1 MKKVLIA
8 DILPENCVQILQDGG
23 LAVVNRPGL
32 SEEDLKKAVKGVS
45 GIVCRSGAKITEAVL
60 ESADVLEAVCR
71 ACRAGVGVNNI
82 DVGAAS
88 RKGVVVMNT
97 PAGNTTSTAE
107 HAFAL
112 MLALARNI
120 APAYISMRGGRWEK
134 KKFVGSQLAGSTL
147 GVIGLGRIGQAV
159 ARRAVAFDMNV
170 LVYDPYVSRETAE
183 KMGVQ
188 LVDELDDLLAVAD
201 YVTLHVPENEQT
213 AGLIDARRIALM
225 KQGARLINCARGA
238 VVDMDAVLEA
248 VKSGKLAGAAFD
260 VFVQEPPASFEFA
273 QDDRI
278 LATPHL
284 GASTDAAQL
293 AVATDAAEQ
302 MVDALQRCHFRNA
315 VNMVAVPP
323 EEMKVLQPYC
333 DLALRLGKLVAQL
346 NRGHPEAIEIGCK
359 GELAESDTKLVVSH
373 GVMGVLQPMFG
384 RQVNVVSAPHLA
396 EERGV
401 RITSSSTVGLEAG
414 FTDLIVV
421 KLITDTGS
429 IEVAGTVFGRKHPR
443 IVRIGSFYVEVIP
456 EGDLMIVR
464 ASDVPGLI
472 GKVGA
477 ILGMSGVNIARMGFG
492 RTAQGADAILALNLD
507 SGTDKQALEKIR
519 QLDVVKEAVP
529 VTL

>member
-23 LAVVNRPGL
+23 LEVVNRPGL

-60 ESADVLEAVCR
+60 ESADVLEAV
-71 ACRAGVGVNNI
+71 CRAGVGVNNI

-120 APAYISMRGGRWEK
+120 APAYIS
-134 KKFVGSQLAGSTL
+134 T
-147 GVIGLGRIGQAV
+147 
-159 ARRAVAFDMNV
+159 RRAVAFDMNV